1 MDFSQHVSQRQVVY
15 FPGQRHILEYCL
27 VLEVSE
33 VMGFSG
39 ILIDFYIRKNENCKI
54 SLKPRSIPIIYDHMS
69 SFSILVVLNQNL
81 GTKLS

>member
-1 MDFSQHVSQRQVVY
+1 MGFSQLASQRQVVY

-39 ILIDFYIRKNENCKI
+39 ILIDLYKKKRK
-54 SLKPRSIPIIYDHMS
+54 L
-69 SFSILVVLNQNL
+69 
-81 GTKLS
+81 